1 MINET
6 ISIEEIASKISSIE
20 DYVKQATAA
29 KKELQAKLCSML
41 KVEKEGQESQ
51 TFNIGDYK
59 IVKKETTKY
68 TLDKKALKNGAPE
81 GIPKGIFVQD
91 WKLDL
96 KAFKDS
102 FEEYSDV
109 LSDYVSSSEE
119 ETVTVT
125 KIDKGE

>member
-1 MINET
+1 MEIENM
-6 ISIEEIASKISSIE
+6 SVEEIATKISSIE
-20 DYVKQATAA
+20 DYVKQANTA

-59 IVKKETTKY
+59 IVKKESTKY
-68 TLDKKALKNGAPE
+68 TLDKKALENGAPE
-81 GIPKGIFVQD
+81 GVPDGIFVQD
-91 WKLDL
+91 WKLGL

-125 KIDKGE
+125 KKKGE